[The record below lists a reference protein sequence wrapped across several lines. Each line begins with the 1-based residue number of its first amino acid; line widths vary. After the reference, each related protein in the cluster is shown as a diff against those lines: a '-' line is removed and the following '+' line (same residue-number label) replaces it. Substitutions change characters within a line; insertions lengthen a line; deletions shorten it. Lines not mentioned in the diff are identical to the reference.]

1 MKSLIKNS
9 TNFFPLSFE
18 QEQFLSKEEVKCVN
32 EFNNISAMT
41 RLIGQVQ
48 IPEMLAA
55 LNEIVRR
62 HEIFRTTFNISDQFL
77 VQTIAAQFEIELPVV
92 DFMEFSLDERDVQV
106 QQYIKNEVHSQFNLS
121 SGPLFRVFLL
131 KLASEEYIL
140 LFIVHHIIFDI
151 SSFEVLNKELSTLY
165 TAYVQN
171 IPSPLS
177 ELSIQ
182 YADYAQWQHQ
192 HLNEMELK
200 RQSA

>member
-77 VQTIAAQFEIELPVV
+77 VQTIAAQSFNQRWSHLFE
-92 DFMEFSLDERDVQV
+92 Q
-106 QQYIKNEVHSQFNLS
+106 
-121 SGPLFRVFLL
+121 L
-131 KLASEEYIL
+131 K
-140 LFIVHHIIFDI
+140 
-151 SSFEVLNKELSTLY
+151 
-165 TAYVQN
+165 AY
-171 IPSPLS
+171 L
-177 ELSIQ
+177 
-182 YADYAQWQHQ
+182 
-192 HLNEMELK
+192 
-200 RQSA
+200 

>member
-77 VQTIAAQFEIELPVV
+77 VQTIAAQ
-92 DFMEFSLDERDVQV
+92 S
-106 QQYIKNEVHSQFNLS
+106 FNHYLIHA
-121 SGPLFRVFLL
+121 L
-131 KLASEEYIL
+131 KIMIYLTNNCVIG
-140 LFIVHHIIFDI
+140 F
-151 SSFEVLNKELSTLY
+151 
-165 TAYVQN
+165 
-171 IPSPLS
+171 
-177 ELSIQ
+177 
-182 YADYAQWQHQ
+182 
-192 HLNEMELK
+192 
-200 RQSA
+200 

>member
-1 MKSLIKNS
+1 MKSLINNS

-77 VQTIAAQFEIELPVV
+77 VQTIAAQ
-92 DFMEFSLDERDVQV
+92 S
-106 QQYIKNEVHSQFNLS
+106 FNH
-121 SGPLFRVFLL
+121 FLIHAL
-131 KLASEEYIL
+131 KIMIYLTFNC
-140 LFIVHHIIFDI
+140 FIGF
-151 SSFEVLNKELSTLY
+151 
-165 TAYVQN
+165 
-171 IPSPLS
+171 
-177 ELSIQ
+177 
-182 YADYAQWQHQ
+182 
-192 HLNEMELK
+192 
-200 RQSA
+200 